1 MKIILA
7 TTNRVHKGET
17 FLESVTMEGPG
28 AQPLLI
34 RLFSDRGRLMI
45 THHKDLFVF
54 HNSELV
60 DSIPTIC
67 ARVPKGKA
75 AVGELIVKAEVGTL
89 PFVAVPYGKERLI
102 NALIRSAR
110 AFRMVRKPVRI
121 IDNVSDL
128 LNSHAELPSDPRFK
142 D

>member
-7 TTNRVHKGET
+7 TTNRTNKGET
-17 FLESVTMEGPG
+17 FLESVNMEGPG

-34 RLFSDRGRLMI
+34 QLFQDRGRLMI
-45 THHKDLFVF
+45 THHKDRFVF
-54 HNSELV
+54 HNFELLESV
-60 DSIPTIC
+60 PAIC
-67 ARVPKGKA
+67 DRVPKGKA
-75 AVGELIVKAEVGTL
+75 AVGTDGTFS
-89 PFVAVPYGKERLI
+89 FVVVPYAKDRMV

-110 AFRMVRKPVRI
+110 AFRMVRKPVRL

-128 LNSHAELPSDPRFK
+128 LNSHTTIPDDPRFK